1 MVCMAKQNKSNHNI
15 PHYNGGSFLLPN
27 KLGMNI
33 LDLYI
38 ICIYDAKNEY
48 FSKFFEMI
56 KQF

>member
-1 MVCMAKQNKSNHNI
+1 
-15 PHYNGGSFLLPN
+15 
-27 KLGMNI
+27 MNI

-48 FSKFFEMI
+48 ISKFFEMI